1 MTRRE
6 RWKIDDLLGISADR
20 LAEQRSRIH
29 RPAQLDLEALGRL
42 CTLAD
47 LDRILAGQ
55 SLAFPMVRCVRNGQ
69 RLSAELFTVPSGA
82 EDDAIRYVD
91 TEKLFKCFASG
102 ASIVVRD
109 MHRYCEGLAEISWSL
124 AEDLGCAVTVNG
136 YLTPVAQQAFK
147 PHFDYHDIVVVQ
159 IHGTK
164 RWIEYDS
171 NANLPLDD
179 NNWRRTSGSVNP
191 ALPGTPAPIRE
202 HVLNPG
208 DVLFVPRG
216 GSHAVVSQDEAT
228 FHLTFELQQWTKFD
242 VVNSALQHV
251 FDAPALRES
260 LPFGARD
267 SALPVDPTDY
277 HDATTTFLQVARDL
291 DLGSV
296 GWSLR
301 RTSHVDMRETPVEL
315 VSQYVALQAFDEH
328 LRVQRRPHILYQLNE
343 CPGAV
348 ELRTRLR
355 VIRLPER
362 MQPALRALMS
372 GDPCS
377 AAKLAE
383 SSGLQPAEACE
394 LVRTLLAD
402 ATLVPA

>member
-1 MTRRE
+1 MTHRT
-6 RWKIDDLLGISADR
+6 RWQIEDLLGITSAELGER
-20 LAEQRSRIH
+20 RSRIY
-29 RPAQLDLEALGRL
+29 RPAQLDLETLGRL
-42 CTLAD
+42 CSLAD

-55 SLAFPMVRCVRNGQ
+55 SLAFPMVRCVRSGQ
-69 RLSAELFTVPSGA
+69 RLPAEMFTVPSGA
-82 EDDAIRYVD
+82 EDDAICYVD
-91 TEKLFKCFASG
+91 TEELFKCFASG

-109 MHRYCEGLAEISWSL
+109 MHRYCEGLADISWSL

-171 NANLPLDD
+171 NAILPLDD

-202 HVLNPG
+202 HVLSPG

-242 VVNSALQHV
+242 VVNSALHQV

-260 LPFGARD
+260 LPFGPRD
-267 SALPVDPTDY
+267 WSLPVDRAEY
-277 HDATTTFLQVARDL
+277 QDATETFLQVTQDL
-291 DLGSV
+291 DLPGV
-296 GWSLR
+296 GWSLLR
-301 RTSHVDMRETPVEL
+301 SSHVDMRETPVQL
-315 VSQYVALQAFDEH
+315 VAQYFALQAFDEH
-328 LRVQRRPHILYQLNE
+328 LKVQRRPHMLYQLDE
-343 CPGAV
+343 RSETV
-348 ELRTRLR
+348 ELRTRQR

-362 MQPALRALMS
+362 MRAALRELMS
-372 GDPCS
+372 GAPCS
-377 AAKLAE
+377 AAQLAE
-383 SSGLQPAEACE
+383 SSGLPTAEASE